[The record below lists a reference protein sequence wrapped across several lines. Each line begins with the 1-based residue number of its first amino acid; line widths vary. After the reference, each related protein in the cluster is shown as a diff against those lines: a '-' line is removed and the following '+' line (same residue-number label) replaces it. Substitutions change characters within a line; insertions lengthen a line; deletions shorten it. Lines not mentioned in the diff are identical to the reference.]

1 MADTL
6 RICLFDPDGQRGDDF
21 RAPFGEVGG
30 VVIVAEPASWDDLRE
45 WIKHSNIDL
54 VVINLDSNGDNG
66 LEIVEQVGQLAPGCG
81 IIGVSENTQPAHIIS
96 AMRAGCSQFVSWPVD
111 REDLTSAVQRIH
123 VTRHVAT
130 ASSKRICVVGSS
142 GGAGATMIA
151 CNLAME
157 LGHLSDRHTALIDL
171 NLEFG
176 DVGCAFD
183 CTPKYSVADVCKAGI
198 EPDRLLLSTAMHELP
213 CNVSILPRPE
223 KIGQAREVT
232 PDGVEM
238 LLRVVAEVHPYVV
251 VDLPRAYS
259 FLSAAALRD
268 ADQVLVV
275 TQLGV
280 PFIRN
285 ATRIYQCLL
294 EMGADEE
301 RIDVVINRCK
311 ANFERISPDEV
322 ESHFGRPVFAMIPND
337 YRRVQTALD
346 FGHPIM
352 ADSPTSPARVAIQEM
367 ARAIASDEAG
377 ERRATG
383 TPQGLF
389 GRLWKRKAN
398 A

>member
-21 RAPFGEVGG
+21 RVPFGEVGS
-30 VVIVAEPASWDDLRE
+30 VVVVAEPACWDDLRE
-45 WIKHSNIDL
+45 WIKNSNIDL
-54 VVINLDSNGDNG
+54 VVINLDDKAGKALG
-66 LEIVEQVGQLAPGCG
+66 IVEQVGRLAPSCG

-111 REDLTSAVQRIH
+111 QEDLTSAIERIH
-123 VTRHVAT
+123 ATRHVAA

-151 CNLAME
+151 CNLALE

-183 CTPKYSVADVCKAGI
+183 CVPKHSVADVCKAGI
-198 EPDRLLLSTAMHELP
+198 EADRLLLSTAMHELS

-223 KIGQAREVT
+223 KIGEAREVT

-238 LLRVVAEVHPYVV
+238 LLRVVAEAHPYVV
-251 VDLPRAYS
+251 VDLPRAFS

-268 ADQVLVV
+268 ADHILIV

-285 ATRIYQCLL
+285 ASRIYQCLL

-301 RIDVVINRCK
+301 RIDIVINRCK

-322 ESHFGRPVFAMIPND
+322 KAHFGRPVFAMIPND

-352 ADSPTSPARVAIQEM
+352 DDSPTSPARVAIQEM
-367 ARAIASDEAG
+367 ARKIASEEG
-377 ERRATG
+377 VEKHPTNNSG
-383 TPQGLF
+383 GLF